1 MKFHIVKRDNCPL
14 LLKCGLYPNPQADRE
29 IHNAMYSIF
38 PHQGSW
44 QEAGTVREA
53 YLLNNPLQVCCASGG
68 TGSMPQS
75 LSLVDHDHRN
85 IMIES
90 VKKAEDSNDTI
101 IRLYEFEN
109 RRTDVHLRL
118 HKKAAKIWLC
128 NLMEEREVLLAENTH
143 AFTVPAEPF
152 GILTIRVESMA

>member
-1 MKFHIVKRDNCPL
+1 
-14 LLKCGLYPNPQADRE
+14 
-29 IHNAMYSIF
+29 MYSIY
-38 PHQGSW
+38 PHEGSW

-53 YLLNNPLQVCCASGG
+53 YLLNNPMTAYTAPGDGG
-68 TGSMPQS
+68 SLPQR

-90 VKKAEDSNDTI
+90 VKKAEDNNDTI

-118 HKKAAKIWLC
+118 PRKAAKIWLC
-128 NLMEEREVLLAENTH
+128 DLMENREALLAENTDT
-143 AFTVPAEPF
+143 FTAPAEPF
-152 GILTIRVESMA
+152 GILTIRIEYPA